1 MAGLEGWEKEDLA
14 GKVIPSVGIC
24 LVDKEKSV
32 RDQGFRAI
40 DMFVRKCEVLTAS
53 MVRFLFF
60 YLWVS
65 RGETDREGWCCA
77 A

>member
-32 RDQGFRAI
+32 RDQGFKAI
-40 DMFVRKCEVLTAS
+40 EMFVRKCEQLTMS
-53 MVRFLFF
+53 MVSILFD
-60 YLWVS
+60 L
-65 RGETDREGWCCA
+65 
-77 A
+77 